1 LHSKPADPS
10 HCKIPSEKSCQTSH
24 PFTCPVS
31 ASDQLKF
38 THALSDPSH
47 GIIQE
52 LEETLLVLTPAH
64 TQALAFLIELQ
75 NKSARNTARL
85 QHLSEK
91 PAEEQV
97 ETLAILVTNLIESV
111 HKVALKTCSS
121 TFKSTTSD
129 QQQEE
134 ELTETVRSLP
144 PNHHYSPRPEK
155 NKNMRNKKLN
165 RIKQFQNLLSSPF
178 INAQGTTDEILQQ
191 NSANPMLLK
200 AIQGIKH
207 IVPDQ
212 TLKKQLDD
220 MYTRTR
226 QAITNTAALHNKE
239 GNNIARKKQEQLRNK
254 APKKA
259 HKEISK
265 DKNAQPRASL
275 QAVIDPE
282 TGKFE
287 TEPTK
292 KPRYLKS
299 TLKTPGKLSTLN
311 TAPTSLKKHLE
322 TTHGNT
328 HRTSQEINLQTPLNY
343 KQ

>member
-1 LHSKPADPS
+1 VPLLAIVPTFTLNLR
-10 HCKIPSEKSCQTSH
+10 IPHIVKAQAKKAAKQATL
-24 PFTCPVS
+24 TCPVS

-97 ETLAILVTNLIESV
+97 EILATLVTNLIESV

-121 TFKSTTSD
+121 TSKSTAYD
-129 QQQEE
+129 QQQEK
-134 ELTETVRSLP
+134 ELTQIVRSLP

-155 NKNMRNKKLN
+155 KKRIVRSKKLH
-165 RIKQFQNLLSSPF
+165 RIKHMQKLLSSPF
-178 INAQGTTDEILQQ
+178 INAQGTAEEILQQ
-191 NSANPMLLK
+191 NSANPALLK

-212 TLKKQLDD
+212 TLKK
-220 MYTRTR
+220 
-226 QAITNTAALHNKE
+226 
-239 GNNIARKKQEQLRNK
+239 
-254 APKKA
+254 
-259 HKEISK
+259 
-265 DKNAQPRASL
+265 
-275 QAVIDPE
+275 
-282 TGKFE
+282 
-287 TEPTK
+287 
-292 KPRYLKS
+292 
-299 TLKTPGKLSTLN
+299 
-311 TAPTSLKKHLE
+311 
-322 TTHGNT
+322 
-328 HRTSQEINLQTPLNY
+328 
-343 KQ
+343 